1 MKYWG
6 SDRKLAS
13 DVQEG
18 LHRGGPPE
26 EHPKGSAGLV
36 TGLRSAGDV
45 HRCPDW
51 EEERVW
57 RVQEQRGFCMAG
69 WGAEEERPG
78 LWAPW
83 GSL

>member
-51 EEERVW
+51 EEE
-57 RVQEQRGFCMAG
+57 
-69 WGAEEERPG
+69 
-78 LWAPW
+78 
-83 GSL
+83 